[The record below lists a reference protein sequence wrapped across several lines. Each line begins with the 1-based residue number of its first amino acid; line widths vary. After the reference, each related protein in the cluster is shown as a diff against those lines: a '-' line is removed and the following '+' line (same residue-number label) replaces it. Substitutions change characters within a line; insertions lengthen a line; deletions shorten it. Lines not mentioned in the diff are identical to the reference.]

1 MENKPE
7 ENSLEENSL
16 EGTGSAPAPSA
27 APSSPGEQKPE
38 AKKRRGGGLR
48 GLASRINIYF
58 LLFALIVV
66 LSGFIVF
73 IGLQRTKKELQT
85 PGINTTPLT
94 QETLDQLN
102 KSDSTVG
109 DPKQTLSVESNAI
122 FSGTVLVKGGLD
134 VAGTIKVGGSLNL
147 PGITVSGDSSFD
159 RLNANQM
166 SVAGDTSVQGSMNVQ
181 GSLTVAG
188 GASFGGPVSVPQLT
202 VQSLVLA
209 GDLAITRHIDAG
221 GGTPGISNGTA
232 LGGGGTASVSGTDT
246 AGTVTI
252 NTGGGPGVGCFA
264 TISFTQQFSQV
275 PHVVITPVG
284 SAAAG
289 INYYINRTINNFQIC
304 TTNSAPGGAN
314 FSFDY
319 VAID

>member
-7 ENSLEENSL
+7 ENSLEDNSL
-16 EGTGSAPAPSA
+16 ETTG
-27 APSSPGEQKPE
+27 APSSSQPSTDTKAPE
-38 AKKRRGGGLR
+38 VKKKRGGGLR

-58 LLFALIVV
+58 LLFILILV

-73 IGLQRTKKELQT
+73 IGLQRAKKDLAS
-85 PGINTTPLT
+85 PSINTTPLT
-94 QETLDQLN
+94 QEQLEQLN
-102 KSDSTVG
+102 KSSSTVG

-122 FSGTVLVKGGLD
+122 FSGTVLIKGGLD
-134 VAGTIKVGGSLNL
+134 VAGAIKVGGSLNL

-159 RLNANQM
+159 RLNTNQL
-166 SVAGDTSVQGSMNVQ
+166 SVAGDTSVQGSLNVQ
-181 GSLTVAG
+181 DSLTVAG
-188 GASFGGPVSVPQLT
+188 GGQFGGPISAPQLT
-202 VQSLVLA
+202 VGSLVLA

-221 GGTPGISNGTA
+221 GGTPGINNGTA

-252 NTGGGPGVGCFA
+252 NTGGGPAAGCFA
-264 TISFTQQFSQV
+264 TINFTQSFRAV

-289 INYYINRTINNFQIC
+289 LNYYINRSTTSFSIC
-304 TTNSAPGGAN
+304 TTNPAPAGAN

-319 VAID
+319 IAID

>member
-7 ENSLEENSL
+7 ENTLEENSL
-16 EGTGSAPAPSA
+16 ETTGA
-27 APSSPGEQKPE
+27 ASSTPNPTDNKPE
-38 AKKRRGGGLR
+38 APKKKRGGGLR

-58 LLFALIVV
+58 LLFILIVV

-73 IGLQRTKKELQT
+73 IGLQRTKKELAT
-85 PGINTTPLT
+85 PSINTTPLT
-94 QETLDQLN
+94 QEELDQLN

-109 DPKQTLSVESNAI
+109 DPKQTLSIESNAI

-134 VAGTIKVGGSLNL
+134 VAGTLKVGGALNL

-159 RLNANQM
+159 NLSANRM
-166 SVAGDTSVQGSMNVQ
+166 SISGDSNIQ
-181 GSLTVAG
+181 GSLNVQNNITAAG
-188 GASFGGPVSVPQLT
+188 SGQFGGPLSAPQIT
-202 VQSLVLA
+202 TQSLVIS
-209 GDLAITRHIDAG
+209 GDLAISRHIDGG
-221 GGTPGISNGTA
+221 GGTPGLSNGTA

-252 NTGGGPGVGCFA
+252 NTGGGPGTGCFA

-284 SAAAG
+284 SAAAAL
-289 INYYINRTINNFQIC
+289 NYYVNRNVNSFQIC
-304 TTNSAPGGAN
+304 TTNPAPGNAN

>member
-16 EGTGSAPAPSA
+16 EGTGAASA
-27 APSSPGEQKPE
+27 APPSSNDDKQPTV
-38 AKKRRGGGLR
+38 KKKRGGGLR

-73 IGLQRTKKELQT
+73 IGLQRTKKELQS

-159 RLNANQM
+159 RLNTNQL
-166 SVAGDTSVQGSMNVQ
+166 SVAGDTSVQGSLNVQ
-181 GSLTVAG
+181 STLTVAG

-202 VQSLVLA
+202 VQSLVLS

-221 GGTPGISNGTA
+221 GGTPGLNNGTA

-264 TISFTQQFSQV
+264 TINFTQQFNQV

-289 INYYINRTINNFQIC
+289 INYYINRTVNNFQIC
-304 TTNSAPGGAN
+304 TTNPAPGGAN